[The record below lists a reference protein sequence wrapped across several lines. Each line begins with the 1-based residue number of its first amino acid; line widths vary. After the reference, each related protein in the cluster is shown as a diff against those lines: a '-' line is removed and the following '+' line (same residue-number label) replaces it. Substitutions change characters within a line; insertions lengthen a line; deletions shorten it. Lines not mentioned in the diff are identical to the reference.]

1 MKNQSLKDIQDFDN
15 GRMEHPD
22 APDFYHQP
30 PWNGDADEEMEF
42 DYDDVI
48 YAEEE
53 CKQTGLD
60 DNMLIEPDLE
70 DQEEEDQLYNP
81 NNYDY

>member
-30 PWNGDADEEMEF
+30 PRNGDADEEMEF

-53 CKQTGLD
+53 CK
-60 DNMLIEPDLE
+60 
-70 DQEEEDQLYNP
+70 
-81 NNYDY
+81 